1 MRYFDYA
8 STTPLD
14 PEIRQKYQEYL
25 TDYFANSESMHPLG
39 TEVKKLVDQSKD
51 LTAKLLKVKPEEII
65 FTSGASEANS
75 TAIKGYALAN
85 RTKGNHLITTQIEHS
100 SVLNSYRQLEK
111 EFGFR
116 VTYLNVDDKGVVDLE
131 QLKESIDPQ
140 TILVSIMAVN
150 NESGTI
156 EPLNEVKKILKDK
169 PKIKLHVD
177 YVQAVG
183 KMPIDLTQVDFGSFA
198 AHKIGGLNGCG
209 VLYKKA
215 GLKILPLISGGQQEG
230 GLRGGTENA
239 LNYALFGLTLK
250 KALDSREAH
259 NLKVKQLNKE
269 LRNQLDYPGIL
280 INTPLDGSP
289 YILNI
294 SCLKLPS
301 EVHLNALG
309 KEGFCVS
316 AHSTCDSKSKDS
328 SYVLKAM
335 GMKGERLKGVIRISL
350 AASLSQEDITALAD
364 AIKENIKTYGIH

>member
-14 PEIRQKYQEYL
+14 CEILEKYQEYL
-25 TDYFANSESMHPLG
+25 TNYFANSESMHPLG
-39 TEVKKLVDQSKD
+39 TEVKKLVDQSRN

-85 RTKGNHLITTQIEHS
+85 KTKGNHLITTQIEHS

-111 EFGFR
+111 EFGFK
-116 VTYLNVDDKGVVDLE
+116 VTYLKVDENGIVDLN
-131 QLKESIDPQ
+131 QLKESIDSA

-156 EPLNEVKKILKDK
+156 EPLDKIKKILKDY
-169 PKIKLHVD
+169 PKVKLHVD
-177 YVQAVG
+177 YVQAIG
-183 KMPIDLTQVDFGSFA
+183 KMPIDLTGVDFGSFA

-250 KALDSREAH
+250 KALDSEEEH
-259 NLKVKQLNKE
+259 NVKVKQLNSE
-269 LRNQLDYPGIL
+269 LRELLNDPGIV
-280 INTPLDGSP
+280 INTPVDGSP

-316 AHSTCDSKSKDS
+316 AHSTCDSRSKDS

-335 GMKGERLKGVIRISL
+335 GIKGERLKGVIRISL
-350 AASLSQEDITALAD
+350 AASLNQEDIKDLAK